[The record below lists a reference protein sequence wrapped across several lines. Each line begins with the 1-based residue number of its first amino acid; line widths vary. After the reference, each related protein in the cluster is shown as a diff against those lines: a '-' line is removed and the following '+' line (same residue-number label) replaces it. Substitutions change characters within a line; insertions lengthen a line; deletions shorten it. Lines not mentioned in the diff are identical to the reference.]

1 MLVLLALL
9 GCHHHDT
16 GDDVVRDGIF
26 AAGCP
31 AEGHAVAR
39 TLIAPDEHLDGID
52 ALGGPGDTLL
62 VNSRAAF
69 VISDP
74 TNPKTYYA
82 YGGIPIDAVAVDG
95 CAQAA
100 PEKFGEMGFVIG
112 QLDLGDFLSSQLRMF
127 RGDSVAIVADGADGG
142 PAIVDVH
149 GTDDRF
155 WLIELELIRR
165 TLQGGGRKTLH
176 APFGLDA
183 TVRYTLQPDSAV
195 LTADVTIASDVPGGY
210 FVGTVLFPSDHADE
224 IGGRTGQIALG
235 GLTLDTGVPWLASS
249 DGDGALAVAMPAAQT
264 ARVKIAGVTAMI
276 DAHQAVAP
284 LEVGPGQASTGRF
297 ALGVGPGD
305 ANTATTALCAAVPD
319 LIPGVP
325 CAPTHASGTVVD
337 ASGARVAGALVDLM
351 TADGVGG
358 WRTFDR
364 TRTDGDGNYS
374 VDALAIAPLKLQTE
388 AIGRDG
394 DAPVDFADGLAL
406 AISDA
411 GALNWDIRDGDGAP
425 IPGRIIATRPGDRRL
440 FDVIPGD
447 APIPLPPGSWDIAV
461 SRGYEYE
468 PAQTTVTVPTAGSAE
483 LAVTLD
489 HLVDTAGWMSFDGH
503 VHTEASADS
512 RVLRADRARDAA
524 AVGLEVIVDT
534 DHEVVSDETPGIDD
548 AGVGNYVATVTGEEV
563 TATSPEH
570 TNAWPFVPDGT
581 PRGGPVAWYGKG
593 LDQIFTAERAR
604 GAEVVV
610 LNHPRIGCNYLCLID
625 WDRTTGEPRMTDA
638 AAVGL
643 PTDQPLWSWNFDAV
657 EVMNGP
663 RDILLD
669 PDSPERTGFLDDWL
683 AMLNLGHKITG
694 LGVSDSHDPEDLAW
708 PRTYFAAPTDAPA
721 DFDEEMLV
729 DSVLA
734 GRAQISAG
742 AFARVSANGAGIGEV
757 ASGAAVQLAIR
768 VDALPDI
775 DVSHVVVLANCDKVL
790 DLDATDPLGVVK
802 LDTTVP
808 LHLDRDA
815 HLVVMAF
822 GDRAMPA
829 GLPDY
834 DPTGVPRVVT
844 NAIYVDADGNGV
856 FDAPGGKTC
865 TY

>member
-1 MLVLLALL
+1 M
-9 GCHHHDT
+9 
-16 GDDVVRDGIF
+16 
-26 AAGCP
+26 
-31 AEGHAVAR
+31 
-39 TLIAPDEHLDGID
+39 
-52 ALGGPGDTLL
+52 
-62 VNSRAAF
+62 
-69 VISDP
+69 
-74 TNPKTYYA
+74 
-82 YGGIPIDAVAVDG
+82 
-95 CAQAA
+95 
-100 PEKFGEMGFVIG
+100 
-112 QLDLGDFLSSQLRMF
+112 
-127 RGDSVAIVADGADGG
+127 
-142 PAIVDVH
+142 H

-165 TLQGGGRKTLH
+165 TQMSGGRKTLH
-176 APFGLDA
+176 EPYGLDA
-183 TVRYTLQPDSAV
+183 TMRYTLEPDSAV
-195 LTADVTIASDVPGGY
+195 LTADLTLASDVPDE
-210 FVGTVLFPSDHADE
+210 FFIGTVVFPSDHADE
-224 IGGRTGQIALG
+224 IGGRTGQLTVG

-249 DGDGALAVAMPAAQT
+249 DGNGATAVAMPGAQT

-276 DAHQAVAP
+276 DAHQAAVP
-284 LEVGPGQASTGRF
+284 LAVGPGQAATGRF
-297 ALGVGPGD
+297 AIGVGPGD
-305 ANTATTALCAAVPD
+305 ANSATTPLCKAVPD
-319 LIPGVP
+319 LIPDVP
-325 CAPTHASGTVVD
+325 CAPTHAGGAVVD
-337 ASGARVAGALVDLM
+337 PAGDPVPGALVDVM
-351 TADGVGG
+351 TADGAGG

-364 TRTDGDGNYS
+364 VHADNSGNYV
-374 VDALAIAPLKLQTE
+374 VDALAIAPIALRAE
-388 AIGRDG
+388 APGRDSV
-394 DAPVDFADGLAL
+394 DPVDFADGLAL
-406 AISDA
+406 AIGGL
-411 GALNWDIRDGDGAP
+411 GALTYDIRDGDGTPVPA
-425 IPGRIIATRPGDRRL
+425 RISAQRGADRRMFDVVPGDPP
-440 FDVIPGD
+440 VH
-447 APIPLPPGSWDIAV
+447 LPPGTWDLAV

-468 PAQTTVTVPTAGSAE
+468 PAEAIVTVPVDGEANV
-483 LAVTLD
+483 AVTLD
-489 HLVDTAGWMSFDGH
+489 HTVDTAGWMSFDGH

-512 RVLRADRARDAA
+512 RVLRTDRARDAA

-548 AGVGNYVATVTGEEV
+548 AGVGDYVATVVGEEV

-581 PRGGPVAWYGKG
+581 PRGGPVPWYGKS
-593 LDQIFTAERAR
+593 LDQIFTAERDR

-610 LNHPRIGCNYLCLID
+610 LNHPRIGCNFLCLID
-625 WDRTTGEPRMTDA
+625 WDRTTGEPHMTDA

-643 PTDQPLWSWNFDAV
+643 PTDQPLWSWKFDAV

-663 RDILLD
+663 RDILLHA
-669 PDSPERTGFLDDWL
+669 DSPERTGFLDDWL
-683 AMLNLGHKITG
+683 AMLNLGHRVTG

-721 DFDEEMLV
+721 DFDDEMLV

-757 ASGAAVQLAIR
+757 ASGADVELAVRVEAISG
-768 VDALPDI
+768 I

-790 DLDATDPLGVVK
+790 DIDATDPFGIVK
-802 LDTTVP
+802 LDTTVA

-822 GDRAMPA
+822 GDGAMPA

-856 FDAPGGKTC
+856 FDPPGGKTC